1 MPTGRRQHRFTLLEV
16 MVAATILAMSV
27 TFTMVI
33 VGGART
39 QVLRAQRRWGR
50 AHLLAQA
57 AEYYLLAGHRGG
69 EVPSGLLPQGF
80 GMSCELVEVTDLPEE
95 ALEPINGWR
104 LGEFVIQV
112 TDASGDLIGEMR
124 VRKPVLE
131 EDLE

>member
-1 MPTGRRQHRFTLLEV
+1 
-16 MVAATILAMSV
+16 
-27 TFTMVI
+27 
-33 VGGART
+33 
-39 QVLRAQRRWGR
+39 
-50 AHLLAQA
+50 
-57 AEYYLLAGHRGG
+57 
-69 EVPSGLLPQGF
+69 VPSGLLPQGF